1 MAERRSPKPQVGGSI
16 PSWPATIR
24 QLPELLEAGM
34 ADKIKLTLAVLV
46 VSGAIGAFY
55 YYADHSMLLR
65 VIGILVAMGISTAIA
80 MQTAVGQKTLG
91 FIRESKVEVRKVV
104 WPTRKETLQTTLIV
118 MVMVVVVAI
127 FLWLVDMFLLWA
139 VRFLTGQGG

>member
-1 MAERRSPKPQVGGSI
+1 
-16 PSWPATIR
+16 
-24 QLPELLEAGM
+24 M

-55 YYADHSMLLR
+55 YYADDSMLLR

-80 MQTAVGQKTLG
+80 LQTAVGQKTLG

-104 WPTRKETLQTTLIV
+104 WPTRKETLQTTLVV

-139 VRFLTGQGG
+139 VRLLTGQGG